1 MKIDKVIE
9 FYILKFIKIG
19 NMGFFKNLDLEKINI
34 LNIKKDVYYFSYEE
48 GYSENN
54 IKNYSFI
61 MGIIDHYEIKISVY
75 KIIKTTI
82 NDEDVSFITSKNGEF
97 KLVDDKVVYDEHYCT
112 TKKTNENE
120 KYSES
125 INRIQNYDF
134 KNGIKDFITNYK
146 NLVPKKWPI
155 IKNIDEKKLIK
166 KCWL

>member
-166 KCWL
+166 KC